1 MDYRASE
8 AQTADTKAA
17 EFAKSIKAKVD
28 EDKGSRLVE
37 FTDRETIDKGI
48 DYTFYRVAPGKEG
61 KSKIDM
67 YNSSYTGDLG
77 AIEQKKTEIEFIYAT
92 DMIRMAD
99 VNSTSTNMKSSFVD
113 SLSNVINRKVD
124 KILISKLDVYS
135 SSITFGTADKV
146 YSMGNGN
153 AELEDPNTVDDLIEA
168 AVFISTL
175 AKESEDS
182 EMADVAMVL
191 TAKEYA
197 VLNRADKIGDKFRG
211 PKKKGHLFGCKVI
224 KVADGVKGTWTSD
237 NNDGP
242 DSPSTGATVGQI
254 YLIPRGAIG
263 TVSHEEGIESKVWNM
278 EGNDSLAFKIKKS
291 FGAAVIEPQNV
302 IRFKYQI
309 S

>member
-1 MDYRASE
+1 MDYRANE
-8 AQTADTKAA
+8 AQTTATKTA

-37 FTDRETIDKGI
+37 FTDRETIDKGA
-48 DYTFYRVAPGKEG
+48 DYTFYRITPGKEA
-61 KSKIDM
+61 KDDINIYDPTHK
-67 YNSSYTGDLG
+67 GDLG
-77 AIEQKKTEIEFIYAT
+77 TVEQKKTEIKYIYAS
-92 DMIRMAD
+92 DMIRMSD

-124 KILISKLDVYS
+124 KVILGKLDVYS
-135 SSITFGTADKV
+135 SSSTFGTADKV
-146 YSMGNGN
+146 YEMGG
-153 AELEDPNTVDDLIEA
+153 ASLELEDPQNVDNLIEA

-182 EMADVAMVL
+182 EMADVAMVV

-197 VLNRADKIGDKFRG
+197 ILNRADKIGDKFRG

-224 KVADGVKGTWTSD
+224 KVADGVKGTWTT
-237 NNDGP
+237 NNTNAP

-254 YLIPRGAIG
+254 YLIPRGSIG
-263 TVSHEEGIESKVWNM
+263 TVSHEESIESKVWHL
-278 EGNDSLAFKIKKS
+278 EGNDSLVFSIKKS

-302 IRFKYQI
+302 IRFKYKI
-309 S
+309 